1 MLRGMRVRGQKTGG
15 GVEQSGETEGG
26 FAVCPPPD
34 PRLKAVRLPSV
45 GI

>member
-26 FAVCPPPD
+26 FAVCPRLD
-34 PRLKAVRLPSV
+34 SRLKAARLPSV
-45 GI
+45 